1 MKKISVLLFGLLC
14 AGHVFAQASG
24 NSCTGAA
31 ASGDGTAV
39 SPISGA
45 ASFVVKGF
53 TPKCSSNV
61 FASFEQNA
69 VAFVVGSASSKGK
82 NRFRGSTGGGGVA
95 GESCSGVTCVVG
107 DATSGLGTILASAT

>member
-1 MKKISVLLFGLLC
+1 MKKISVLMFGLLC
-14 AGHVFAQASG
+14 AGHVFAQATLDT
-24 NSCTGAA
+24 CTGLAGSTNGA
-31 ASGDGTAV
+31 PV
-39 SPISGA
+39 EPISGA

-61 FASFEQNA
+61 YASIAQNA

-95 GESCSGVTCVVG
+95 GESCTGVTCVAG